1 MNYLMKLNGLNLRL
15 ALLELYLLSWKDV
28 ELALCDGHD
37 DVGELEELAELEF
50 ANYYY

>member
-1 MNYLMKLNGLNLRL
+1 VF
-15 ALLELYLLSWKDV
+15 ELLLSWK
-28 ELALCDGHD
+28 EALCDGD